1 MKDDRDAAPDAVA
14 EPLRTPLVSLI
25 KENGRQPRHGQEAL
39 RAAAVARPVRE
50 VRRMA
55 ALVGEHP
62 QEEAEAHITLRA
74 AAVGR
79 PVEDVALR
87 VGILGAEGT
96 EGTEG
101 TERAGGSGLSGAG
114 RAGPGRPG
122 AAAGPYAHPPGAA
135 APAGAG
141 WPAGP
146 AVPARPAVAPAHPPG
161 SRALRHVLRWP
172 VAVALLFC
180 GALHLPVDAA
190 ALPLM
195 TPAVAVLCLG
205 LGAVL
210 AVRDTPVVWRSVAV
224 AALGLVT
231 LHVWG
236 GITLFDP
243 LDGAVGGPLPWAG
256 TTAVL
261 SAAACSVLAGVALT
275 YRPAR
280 AGEASHRA

>member
-14 EPLRTPLVSLI
+14 EPLRIPLVSLI
-25 KENGRQPRHGQEAL
+25 KENGRQPRHG
-39 RAAAVARPVRE
+39 E
-50 VRRMA
+50 VRSMA
-55 ALVGEHP
+55 ALLGEHP
-62 QEEAEAHITLRA
+62 QEEAEADLTLRA

-79 PVEDVALR
+79 SVEDVALL
-87 VGILGAEGT
+87 VGT
-96 EGTEG
+96 EGT
-101 TERAGGSGLSGAG
+101 GGADGAG
-114 RAGPGRPG
+114 RDGPGRPG
-122 AAAGPYAHPPGAA
+122 TAAGPYAHQPGAA
-135 APAGAG
+135 APGAPAGAG
-141 WPAGP
+141 WRAGP
-146 AVPARPAVAPAHPPG
+146 AVPARPAAAPAQPHG

-205 LGAVL
+205 LGVVL
-210 AVRDTPVVWRSVAV
+210 AVRDTPVVWRSAAV

-236 GITLFDP
+236 GIALFDP

>member
-14 EPLRTPLVSLI
+14 EPLRIPLVSLI
-25 KENGRQPRHGQEAL
+25 KENGEEAL
-39 RAAAVARPVRE
+39 REAAVARPVHE

-62 QEEAEAHITLRA
+62 QEEAEADLTLRA
-74 AAVGR
+74 AAVGT
-79 PVEDVALR
+79 D
-87 VGILGAEGT
+87 G
-96 EGTEG
+96 
-101 TERAGGSGLSGAG
+101 AGGPGLSGAG
-114 RAGPGRPG
+114 RAGPGLPGTAAGAYAHQPG
-122 AAAGPYAHPPGAA
+122 AAAPG

-141 WPAGP
+141 WRAGP
-146 AVPARPAVAPAHPPG
+146 AVPARPAAAPAQPPG

-195 TPAVAVLCLG
+195 TPVVAVLCLG

-210 AVRDTPVVWRSVAV
+210 AVRDTPVVWRSAAV

>member
-25 KENGRQPRHGQEAL
+25 KENGEEAL

-55 ALVGEHP
+55 ALLGEHP

-87 VGILGAEGT
+87 VGILGAEGA
-96 EGTEG
+96 
-101 TERAGGSGLSGAG
+101 ERAGGPGLSGAV

-122 AAAGPYAHPPGAA
+122 TAAGPYAHPPGAA
-135 APAGAG
+135 APA
-141 WPAGP
+141 
-146 AVPARPAVAPAHPPG
+146 RPAVAPAHPLG

-172 VAVALLFC
+172 VAAALLFC
-180 GALHLPVDAA
+180 GALHLPADAA

-243 LDGAVGGPLPWAG
+243 LEGAVGGPLPWAG